1 MAKDPSTLDVAV
13 RMANCAGRL
22 GLAIEQEGE
31 NPKALIESGHFCH
44 ARLCPFCEWRRV
56 RAWRGRL
63 LPGLEAFTEA
73 FPKYSGVFL
82 TLTVRNVPV
91 HELRRAIKEMHKAW
105 ALLATWKVF
114 PTRYWLRRTEVT
126 LGRPCFNDELPD
138 GVRAANSITE
148 FVPTRDGLVWAH
160 PHIHALLLVPPA
172 YWTREYVKKR
182 TWAEQWALALG
193 IDYEPVVDI
202 RRASPKNKV
211 GDATSDIKSAAIEAA
226 KYTTKA
232 TDLHALGDHISEFH
246 YQLKNLRLIGV
257 STKLA
262 KYVNG
267 EDITTEEML
276 DKQSIFESTNPLLRC
291 IAEWCEEVQEYKII
305 H

>member
-1 MAKDPSTLDVAV
+1 MAKDPSTLDVAL

-31 NPKALIESGHFCH
+31 NPKALIESGHFCQ

-63 LPGLEAFTEA
+63 LPGLEAFTGA

-91 HELRRAIKEMHKAW
+91 HELRRTIQRMHKSW
-105 ALLATWKVF
+105 YTLTRWKGF

-138 GVRAANSITE
+138 GVRAANTITE
-148 FVPTRDGLVWAH
+148 FVSTRDGLVWAH

-172 YWTREYVKKR
+172 YWGNNYVKKR

-193 IDYEPVVDI
+193 IDYEPVVDV
-202 RRASPKNKV
+202 RKASPKNKV

-246 YQLKNLRLIGV
+246 HQLKNLRLIGV

-267 EDITTEEML
+267 DDITTNEML
-276 DKQSIFESTNPLLRC
+276 DNGNIFTSTNPLLRC
-291 IAEWCEEVQEYKII
+291 VAEWCEEVQEYKIT